1 MAAVVTSPATN
12 NVSPALVEARLNA
25 ADALVRGYGATK
37 QYAAE
42 LTNEFGLGWY
52 EKDSDAAAKV
62 AAEKKEFYA
71 ALKAGGH
78 SNPSVAWGR
87 VVKEAKAAE
96 SDEESNGANHTRSLT
111 LRLIEELTKLHKAGA
126 KAETKGERESNAL
139 TYVASALA
147 AMGVDISTL

>member
-1 MAAVVTSPATN
+1 MTTVTTPAN
-12 NVSPALVEARLNA
+12 NVSAALVEARISA

-37 QYAAE
+37 QYAAAMTE
-42 LTNEFGLGWY
+42 EFGLGWW
-52 EKDSDAAAKV
+52 EKDSDSAAGV
-62 AAEKKEFYA
+62 AAEKKEFYS

-111 LRLIEELTKLHKAGA
+111 LRLIEELTKLHKAGI
-126 KAETKGERESNAL
+126 KAESKGEREENAL
-139 TYVASALA
+139 TYVASALG

>member
-42 LTNEFGLGWY
+42 LTNEFGLGWF

-96 SDEESNGANHTRSLT
+96 AEESDGANHTRSLT

>member
-1 MAAVVTSPATN
+1 MTTVTTAAAN
-12 NVSPALVEARLNA
+12 IVSASLVQAREAA

-37 QYAAE
+37 AYASE

-52 EKDSDAAAKV
+52 EKDADNAAGV
-62 AAEKKEFYA
+62 ATEKKAFYA

-96 SDEESNGANHTRSLT
+96 ADEDSDGANHTRSLT
-111 LRLIEELTKLHKAGA
+111 LRLIEELTKLHKAGK
-126 KAETKGERESNAL
+126 KADGPSTREVNAL
-139 TYVASALA
+139 TFVASALA
-147 AMGVDISTL
+147 EMGVDISTL

>member
-1 MAAVVTSPATN
+1 MTTVTTAAAN
-12 NVSPALVEARLNA
+12 NVSPSLVEARLNA

-42 LTNEFGLGWY
+42 LTNEFGLGWF
-52 EKDSDAAAKV
+52 EKDSDNAAGV
-62 AAEKKEFYA
+62 ATEKKAFYE

-96 SDEESNGANHTRSLT
+96 ADDESDGANHTRSLT
-111 LRLIEELTKLHKAGA
+111 LRLIEELTKLHKAGR
-126 KAETKGERESNAL
+126 KADGPSTREVNAL
-139 TYVASALA
+139 TFVASALA
-147 AMGVDISTL
+147 EMGVDISTL

>member
-1 MAAVVTSPATN
+1 MTTVTTPAAN

-37 QYAAE
+37 AYATE

-62 AAEKKEFYA
+62 AEEKKAFYA

-96 SDEESNGANHTRSLT
+96 ADESNGANHTRSLT
-111 LRLIEELTKLHKAGA
+111 LRLIEELTKLHKAGT

>member
-1 MAAVVTSPATN
+1 MTTVTTPAAN
-12 NVSPALVEARLNA
+12 YVSPSLIQAREAA

-37 QYAAE
+37 AYATE

-52 EKDSDAAAKV
+52 EKGAEKAAGV
-62 AAEKKEFYA
+62 AAEKKAFYE

-96 SDEESNGANHTRSLT
+96 AEESDGANHTRSLT
-111 LRLIEELTKLHKAGA
+111 LRLIEELTKLHKAGR
-126 KAETKGERESNAL
+126 KADGPSTREVNAL
-139 TYVASALA
+139 TFVASALA
-147 AMGVDISTL
+147 EMGVDISTL

>member
-1 MAAVVTSPATN
+1 MTTVTTPAN
-12 NVSPALVEARLNA
+12 NVSAALVEARISA
-25 ADALVRGYGATK
+25 ADAIVGGYGATK
-37 QYAAE
+37 RYAAV
-42 LTNEFGLGWY
+42 LTEEFGLGWF

-87 VVKEAKAAE
+87 VIKEAKAAE
-96 SDEESNGANHTRSLT
+96 SGEESDGANHTRSLT
-111 LRLIEELTKLHKAGA
+111 LRLIEELTKLHKAGTKPDA
-126 KAETKGERESNAL
+126 VKGERETNAL

>member
-1 MAAVVTSPATN
+1 MTTVTTPAAN
-12 NVSPALVEARLNA
+12 IVSPALVEARLNA

-42 LTNEFGLGWY
+42 LTNEFGLGWF
-52 EKDSDAAAKV
+52 EKDSDSAAKV

-96 SDEESNGANHTRSLT
+96 AEESDGANHTHSLT
-111 LRLIEELTKLHKAGA
+111 LRLIEELTKLHKAGK
-126 KAETKGERESNAL
+126 KADGPSTREVNAL
-139 TYVASALA
+139 TFVASALA
-147 AMGVDISTL
+147 EMGVDISTL

>member
-1 MAAVVTSPATN
+1 MTTVTTAAAN
-12 NVSPALVEARLNA
+12 IVSPSLVQAREAA

-37 QYAAE
+37 AYASE

-52 EKDSDAAAKV
+52 EKDSDAATKV

-96 SDEESNGANHTRSLT
+96 SDEESDGANHTRSLT

-126 KAETKGERESNAL
+126 KSETKSERETNAL
-139 TYVASALA
+139 TYVYGALS
-147 AMGVDISTL
+147 AMGVDVNTL

>member
-1 MAAVVTSPATN
+1 MTTVTTPAN
-12 NVSPALVEARLNA
+12 NVSASLVQAREAA

-37 QYAAE
+37 AYATE

-52 EKDSDAAAKV
+52 EKDSDNVAKV
-62 AAEKKEFYA
+62 AEEKKAFYA

-96 SDEESNGANHTRSLT
+96 SDEESGANHTRSLT
-111 LRLIEELTKLHKAGA
+111 LRLIEELTKLHKAGTKPDA
-126 KAETKGERESNAL
+126 VKGERETNAL

>member
-1 MAAVVTSPATN
+1 MTTVTTPAN
-12 NVSPALVEARLNA
+12 NVSAALIEARLSA

-37 QYAAE
+37 QYAAAMTE
-42 LTNEFGLGWY
+42 EFGLGWW
-52 EKDSDAAAKV
+52 EKDSDSAAGV
-62 AAEKKEFYA
+62 AAEKKEFYS

-96 SDEESNGANHTRSLT
+96 GEETDGANHTRSLT

>member
-1 MAAVVTSPATN
+1 MTTVTTAAAN
-12 NVSPALVEARLNA
+12 NVSASLVQAREAA

-37 QYAAE
+37 AYAAE

-96 SDEESNGANHTRSLT
+96 ADEDSDGANHTRSLT
-111 LRLIEELTKLHKAGA
+111 LRLIEELTKLHKAGK
-126 KAETKGERESNAL
+126 KADGPSTREVNAL
-139 TYVASALA
+139 GFVASALA
-147 AMGVDISTL
+147 EMGVDISTL

>member
-1 MAAVVTSPATN
+1 MTTVTTPAN
-12 NVSPALVEARLNA
+12 NVSPSLVQAREAA

-37 QYAAE
+37 AYAAE
-42 LTNEFGLGWY
+42 LTNEFGLGWF
-52 EKDSDAAAKV
+52 EKDSDNAAGV
-62 AAEKKEFYA
+62 AVEKKAFYE
-71 ALKAGGH
+71 ALKKGGH

-96 SDEESNGANHTRSLT
+96 AEESDGANHTRSLT

-126 KAETKGERESNAL
+126 KAEAKGERESNAL
-139 TYVASALA
+139 VYVASALA

>member
-1 MAAVVTSPATN
+1 MTTVTTAAANIVSTS
-12 NVSPALVEARLNA
+12 LVQAREAA

-37 QYAAE
+37 AYAGE
-42 LTNEFGLGWY
+42 LTNEFGLGWF
-52 EKDSDAAAKV
+52 EKDSDNAAKV
-62 AAEKKEFYA
+62 AEEKKAFYA

-96 SDEESNGANHTRSLT
+96 AEESDGANHTRSLT

-126 KAETKGERESNAL
+126 KAEVKGERETNAL
-139 TYVASALA
+139 TYVYGALS
-147 AMGVDISTL
+147 AMGVDVNKL